1 MSYLSWWCKYSA
13 LSFWHINA
21 YFNDKMAII
30 RSSENYAIY
39 YNCDKSKLRAWTQK
53 NVVFLKKYDE
63 KQFFN

>member
-1 MSYLSWWCKYSA
+1 
-13 LSFWHINA
+13 
-21 YFNDKMAII
+21 MAII
-30 RSSENYAIY
+30 RSSEKYAIN